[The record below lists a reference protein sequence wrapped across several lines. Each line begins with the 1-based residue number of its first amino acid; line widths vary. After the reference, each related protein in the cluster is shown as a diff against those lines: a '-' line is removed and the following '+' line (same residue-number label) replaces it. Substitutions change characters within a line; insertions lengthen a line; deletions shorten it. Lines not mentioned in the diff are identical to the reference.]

1 MFPSIT
7 FSDSTS
13 SQSEDITQVTI
24 PVTLSKTSSSTVTV
38 DYAVTS
44 TATGGGVDY
53 TLSSGTLTFSAGT
66 TSQNISFTIVDDG
79 EEENTETITI
89 NLSSPTSSI
98 FVTSTISTHT
108 FSINDNDTPYSLLHA
123 AHTRDSSRLAIS
135 PYAQVI
141 PNDSYTFIGISHPSL
156 DTAATQI
163 GLVIEAI
170 GMTTTL
176 NNEAGR
182 ASVFTVDAGE
192 THRVFIVNQS
202 HPTINSVDTEFQT
215 AIDEK
220 VHLISTVD
228 SAQFGSIRVTTL
240 DPNANTA
247 VVVNG
252 KNTYKNLAQ
261 LSMWGVIYM
270 ESTGSGFAME
280 FVGDMSDSRLV
291 GNLGEL
297 KAGGRGAAG
306 STGSQTLRPGAGIN

>member
-1 MFPSIT
+1 MIVGASLDDNNSAT
-7 FSDSTS
+7 DSGS
-13 SQSEDITQVTI
+13 AFIFF
-24 PVTLSKTSSSTVTV
+24 
-38 DYAVTS
+38 
-44 TATGGGVDY
+44 
-53 TLSSGTLTFSAGT
+53 GT
-66 TSQNISFTIVDDG
+66 NISF
-79 EEENTETITI
+79 
-89 NLSSPTSSI
+89 SI
-98 FVTSTISTHT
+98 FQ
-108 FSINDNDTPYSLLHA
+108 A
-123 AHTRDSSRLAIS
+123 ANTRDSTRLAIS

-170 GMTTTL
+170 GMRTTL
-176 NNEAGR
+176 NNAAGR

-202 HPTINSVDTEFQT
+202 HPTINSLNTAFQT
-215 AIDEK
+215 AIDK
-220 VHLISTVD
+220 NVHLIPTVD
-228 SAQFGSIRVTTL
+228 TAQFGSIRVTTL

-261 LSMWGVIYM
+261 LSMWGTIYM
-270 ESTGSGFAME
+270 ESSGSGFAME
-280 FVGDMSDSRLV
+280 FVGDMSDSRIV

-306 STGSQTLRPGAGIN
+306 GAGSQTLRPGAGIN

>member
-1 MFPSIT
+1 
-7 FSDSTS
+7 
-13 SQSEDITQVTI
+13 
-24 PVTLSKTSSSTVTV
+24 
-38 DYAVTS
+38 
-44 TATGGGVDY
+44 
-53 TLSSGTLTFSAGT
+53 LTFSAGT
-66 TSQNISFTIVDDG
+66 TSQNISFTIIDDG
-79 EEENTETITI
+79 EEENTETITTT
-89 NLSSPTSSI
+89 LSSPTNSI

-108 FSINDNDTPYSLLHA
+108 FSINDNDTSYSLLHA
-123 AHTRDSSRLAIS
+123 DNTRDSSRLAIS

-141 PNDSYTFIGISHPSL
+141 PNDSYTFIGVSHPSL

-176 NNEAGR
+176 NNKAGR
-182 ASVFTVDAGE
+182 AAVFTVDAGE

-202 HPTINSVDTEFQT
+202 HPTINSVDPEFQT

-240 DPNANTA
+240 EPNPNTA

-261 LSMWGVIYM
+261 VSIWGVIYN
-270 ESTGSGFAME
+270 ESTGSGFVME
-280 FVGDMSDSRLV
+280 FVGDMQGSTV
-291 GNLGEL
+291 GGDIQGLIT
-297 KAGGRGAAG
+297 AGRG
-306 STGSQTLRPGAGIN
+306 IN